1 MPIVAKNSAEYLLK
15 RQQLLNDYADYAK
28 MRKTYKKSAD
38 SIRETGTP
46 FFQSMDEPKTTLE
59 SYLDKSK
66 IDENLLNLLVANLG
80 AQSGQAKQFIQG
92 LDDNMK
98 VNLLDRFPTFEKI
111 FSKNFITPKLISLIG
126 AFEIFIKEGL
136 YDKKIKNPSAVDV
149 SSWLNSLAPDV
160 IQLVSN
166 IVTNANNKFVPSRM
180 TKTAPRDVN
189 SVLREIAKY
198 VTNFKNDTLGFSSL
212 YNLLERSGLPP
223 TNLPRPKTTD
233 ESADTPSQ
241 LLSTPISRIL
251 TSAPPTPLAPTA
263 PTPAPTIAKTYDEEE
278 AKQTLKLFSK
288 DVLKDYLRQ
297 YNIEL
302 SQQPDPLM
310 YLDKYDPSVLSDR
323 RKGIYPNLIRALT
336 KRKFDPATKKFL
348 IFSEGGSRSKSV
360 DPVDPRSAAEPE
372 EGKSKELGDPG
383 DLDLPLPPSVP
394 PGLSLG
400 RGMSIVF
407 MR

>member
-66 IDENLLNLLVANLG
+66 IDENLLSLLVANLG

-98 VNLLDRFPTFEKI
+98 VNLLDRFPIFEKI
-111 FSKNFITPKLISLIG
+111 FSKNFVTPKLISLIG
-126 AFEIFIKEGL
+126 AFELFIKEGL
-136 YDKKIKNPSAVDV
+136 YDKKIKNPSADNI

-160 IQLVSN
+160 IQFVSN

-180 TKTAPRDVN
+180 TATAPRDVN
-189 SVLREIAKY
+189 SVLAQITKY
-198 VTNFKNDTLGFSSL
+198 VNNFKNDTLGYSSL

-223 TNLPRPKTTD
+223 ANLPRPKTTE
-233 ESADTPSQ
+233 ESSETPSQ
-241 LLSTPISRIL
+241 LLSTPISRIVA
-251 TSAPPTPLAPTA
+251 SAPPAPPA
-263 PTPAPTIAKTYDEEE
+263 PEPTIASLKEQASKLTQPYDEADVKGKLQRISKE
-278 AKQTLKLFSK
+278 A
-288 DVLKDYLRQ
+288 LKDHLRQ
-297 YNIEL
+297 YNVEL
-302 SQQPDPLM
+302 SLQENRSLFP
-310 YLDKYDPSVLSDR
+310 DKYDPAVLADK
-323 RKGIYPNLIRALT
+323 RKGRYPNLMSALI
-336 KRKFDPATKKFL
+336 KRKFDPDTNEFL
-348 IFSEGGSRSKSV
+348 VFSEGGSRRS
-360 DPVDPRSAAEPE
+360 VDPRSAAEPE

-383 DLDLPLPPSVP
+383 DLDLPSVP